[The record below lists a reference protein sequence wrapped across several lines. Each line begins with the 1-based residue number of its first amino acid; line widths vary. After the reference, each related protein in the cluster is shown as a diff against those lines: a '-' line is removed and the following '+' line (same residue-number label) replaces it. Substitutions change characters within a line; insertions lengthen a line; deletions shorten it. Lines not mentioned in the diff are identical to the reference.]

1 VCELEGPT
9 PILKISNALTAM
21 AQLALQIDVF
31 YSPEHDLWAQTL
43 AYVIDI
49 DTAR

>member
-1 VCELEGPT
+1 
-9 PILKISNALTAM
+9 
-21 AQLALQIDVF
+21 LQIDVF